1 MMQWKA
7 RHTVLAV
14 LFFVWIVCFLDR
26 MAMSTAIPYIAQE
39 FKLSPVEMGVVMSA
53 FFFAY
58 AVCQIPGGL
67 LGDRFGVRKV
77 MCFGIFWWSVFT
89 AVTGMAANLTQM
101 VVMRV
106 LFGLGEGI
114 FPACSFKTISTYFP
128 RRERTT
134 ANAIMLASNS
144 LGPAV
149 APLLVV
155 AIMSAW
161 GWRAVFYC
169 LCLPGILAIL
179 AILVFVSN
187 HPAESKYVSKEELAE
202 IESDDPVL
210 APRKMRIA
218 EVFVQPGV
226 WLCFMILFTFDI
238 TVWGFMAWLPTYLVR
253 ARGLNMVNMG
263 IVASL
268 PFFMGTIGC
277 ALGGWVSDRYFQ
289 YRRKIPVIVAELIVA
304 LCLYISYTS
313 TDMVVVVIC
322 QTVAGGMGLFAIAAL
337 WALPMN
343 AIAADVMGTAAGI
356 VNMAGQIAAFV
367 SPLAIGFLVQA
378 SGGSFN
384 SSFIF
389 LISGALISA
398 AIALA
403 VKEKKRPVTA
413 AAAAE

>member
-1 MMQWKA
+1 MQFA
-7 RHTVLAV
+7 RYRAD
-14 LFFVWIVCFLDR
+14 FLG
-26 MAMSTAIPYIAQE
+26 T
-39 FKLSPVEMGVVMSA
+39 GSA
-53 FFFAY
+53 SGKSCA
-58 AVCQIPGGL
+58 AEIL
-67 LGDRFGVRKV
+67 
-77 MCFGIFWWSVFT
+77 WWSVFT
-89 AVTGMAANLTQM
+89 AVTGLAASLGQM
-101 VVMRV
+101 IVVRV

-149 APLLVV
+149 TPLLVV

-161 GWRAVFYC
+161 GWRAVFYT
-169 LCLPGILAIL
+169 LSIPGLLAIL
-179 AILVFVSN
+179 AILAVIRN
-187 HPAESKYVSKEELAE
+187 HPSESRYVSKEELAE
-202 IESDDPVL
+202 IEGDDPAL
-210 APRKMRIA
+210 APRKMRIVD
-218 EVFVQPGV
+218 VFVQPGV
-226 WLCFMILFTFDI
+226 WMCFMILFTFDI

-253 ARGLNMVNMG
+253 ARGLDMLHMG

-268 PFFMGTIGC
+268 PFFAGTIGC
-277 ALGGWVSDRYFQ
+277 ALGGWVSDRWFQ
-289 YRRKIPVIVAELIVA
+289 VQPQIPVIVAELIVA

-313 TDMVVVVIC
+313 NDMATVVIC

-343 AIAADVMGTAAGI
+343 TIAADVMGTAAGI

-398 AIALA
+398 AIACA
-403 VKEKKRPVTA
+403 VKEKKRPAPA
-413 AAAAE
+413 AAVVG